1 MRRQP
6 HNELALSSPAV
17 RGRFAADVSDAE
29 EGLLRFPIDSASCE
43 SVAWVPAEIAD
54 MFFQCCLV
62 VSSVRLSAQ
71 IILSMFVFMLNGEV
85 PTFYTIQ
92 HAHNP
97 RQRNRAR
104 LFSIWRRRWCPL
116 VRQWVLSEVCKFTM
130 WFIISSTPTGL
141 DISFPRLIL
150 STQLGKP
157 SLQFLPNDEPTMC
170 DINIL
175 EDAISIVEGNY
186 PWPGLHFHF
195 DRFLQRSLITSR
207 CVFVFRPQ
215 ESLIPILQL
224 RTGRLWISP
233 SERRRL
239 LMWTWLDTR
248 KGFQHQPTA
257 LRKMASIYMGC
268 QTNEPCSQIHQCETQ
283 VHRETPKKIKLGFFK
298 LHPTPTVTG
307 ELAPFIWT
315 KGSGCSKPSNH
326 SNIGLRVFYV
336 KIT

>member
-97 RQRNRAR
+97 RQRNGAR

-224 RTGRLWISP
+224 RTGPGSGFHLQRGAACWCGHD
-233 SERRRL
+233 
-239 LMWTWLDTR
+239 WT
-248 KGFQHQPTA
+248 
-257 LRKMASIYMGC
+257 
-268 QTNEPCSQIHQCETQ
+268 
-283 VHRETPKKIKLGFFK
+283 RE
-298 LHPTPTVTG
+298 
-307 ELAPFIWT
+307 
-315 KGSGCSKPSNH
+315 KGSSTSPLLWEKWLVYTWAAKLTNHVLRFTSVKRRYTEKHEKKSNLAFSSCIQLSRSQGSWH
-326 SNIGLRVFYV
+326 LSFGPRDRGAQNLQ
-336 KIT
+336 ITAT

>member
-1 MRRQP
+1 
-6 HNELALSSPAV
+6 
-17 RGRFAADVSDAE
+17 
-29 EGLLRFPIDSASCE
+29 
-43 SVAWVPAEIAD
+43 
-54 MFFQCCLV
+54 
-62 VSSVRLSAQ
+62 
-71 IILSMFVFMLNGEV
+71 MLTGEV

-224 RTGRLWISP
+224 RTGPGSGFHLQRGAACWCGHDWTREKGSSTSPLLWEKWLVYTWAAKLTNHVLRFS
-233 SERRRL
+233 SVKRRYTEKHQKNQ
-239 LMWTWLDTR
+239 TWLFQVASNSHGHRGVGTFHFDQGIGVLKTFKSQQHR
-248 KGFQHQPTA
+248 ITGF
-257 LRKMASIYMGC
+257 LRK
-268 QTNEPCSQIHQCETQ
+268 N
-283 VHRETPKKIKLGFFK
+283 
-298 LHPTPTVTG
+298 
-307 ELAPFIWT
+307 
-315 KGSGCSKPSNH
+315 
-326 SNIGLRVFYV
+326 YV
-336 KIT
+336 KITPFYGLFTQIYGLFTGYGFFTGQIIPKTWFWATLPDPSNCRCTLPRCNWLEFSPHG